1 MLELSRL
8 TQQSSFRHCNNL
20 LETLWK
26 QLPLIAK
33 NMGKK
38 CVASPSQ
45 LTIPLASLHG
55 EIAPQTT

>member
-1 MLELSRL
+1 MIWLTGCFQVLELSRL

-26 QLPLIAK
+26 QLPLVAK

-38 CVASPSQ
+38 CGAHPRVD
-45 LTIPLASLHG
+45 
-55 EIAPQTT
+55 PQ

>member
-1 MLELSRL
+1 VLELSRL

-38 CVASPSQ
+38 CVASP
-45 LTIPLASLHG
+45 LTVLLASLHG
-55 EIAPQTT
+55 EICS